1 MSATDQQK
9 RSEETNANMS
19 TTGQSEDIQ
28 EKEAENRELR
38 ALRSH
43 NPPGMVETASTTSGG
58 RAKIPTIANAKS
70 KFDILKKNMEERL
83 DHLEDPARAS
93 LTDPQVRGKILEHQQ
108 QRSGAP

>member
-1 MSATDQQK
+1 
-9 RSEETNANMS
+9 MS
-19 TTGQSEDIQ
+19 TTCQSEDNQ

-83 DHLEDPARAS
+83 DHLEDPARAN
-93 LTDPQVRGKILEHQQ
+93 LTDP
-108 QRSGAP
+108 S